1 VPIKNTFLN
10 TNKAGF
16 TLIELLVVIA
26 IIALL
31 ASVVLSSLSSARQK
45 SVDSANDQQ
54 VHQVKTALE
63 LYFVDQEHY
72 PGKPG
77 ITIRSD
83 DTDSANWQDIVTA
96 LTPKYIRSIPIR
108 PGSAFVFQG
117 TACGSDFNQTCSYNL
132 TTSKVVVGNSDDG
145 GNTGGN
151 GDGGTGG
158 ESGDP
163 GVGDIAG
170 ATGDI
175 FYVDSESGDDQK
187 DGLSS
192 ANAWKTIAKVNSSM
206 SLFSPGD
213 RILFKK
219 GGVWNEKLIINTS
232 GASGNPVIFSYY
244 GTGAKPLLDL
254 NSANDFG
261 VYILNRS
268 YITVRSLAIREAN
281 TSNPD
286 APSAGVVV
294 ANSKHIV
301 LENLTLDANKGV
313 GGIFIYSS
321 APALLDDVIV
331 RNSAVSGTSGSTYS
345 TADGNKGSGIHLW
358 GECNTCGSNVVL
370 ESNTLSGNGSHGIGM
385 FMPNVKI
392 QNNTIY
398 QNDNSG
404 ITGGG
409 LPANGALIEN
419 NLIYE
424 NCQETDDCP
433 GVNFFRSGGNNII
446 RNNNIR
452 NQHDTVADTS
462 IPINTGYSTKYGTN
476 GIRFD
481 GGDAYAVTI
490 FGPGAD
496 YMSQSGNVI
505 IGNQISNEMIG
516 ISLFNFS
523 GVTVQNNTITN
534 SQTAGIGV
542 GSVNTTNT
550 TVTAYVSGN
559 TIDPVPPPNGI
570 STVGPVNISN

>member
-1 VPIKNTFLN
+1 VVFTETNFLN
-10 TNKAGF
+10 SKKAGF

-63 LYFVDQEHY
+63 LYFADQEHY

-132 TTSKVVVGNSDDG
+132 TTSKVVVDNSG
-145 GNTGGN
+145 G
-151 GDGGTGG
+151 GGTGG
-158 ESGDP
+158 EGTGGGGTGGEGTGGGAGDP
-163 GVGDIAG
+163 GLGDIAG

-206 SLFSPGD
+206 SSFGPGD

-219 GGVWNEKLIINTS
+219 GGIWNEKLIINTS

-345 TADGNKGSGIHLW
+345 TADGNKGSGIHMW
-358 GECNTCGSNVVL
+358 G
-370 ESNTLSGNGSHGIGM
+370 
-385 FMPNVKI
+385 
-392 QNNTIY
+392 
-398 QNDNSG
+398 
-404 ITGGG
+404 
-409 LPANGALIEN
+409 
-419 NLIYE
+419 
-424 NCQETDDCP
+424 
-433 GVNFFRSGGNNII
+433 GV
-446 RNNNIR
+446 
-452 NQHDTVADTS
+452 
-462 IPINTGYSTKYGTN
+462 
-476 GIRFD
+476 
-481 GGDAYAVTI
+481 
-490 FGPGAD
+490 
-496 YMSQSGNVI
+496 
-505 IGNQISNEMIG
+505 
-516 ISLFNFS
+516 
-523 GVTVQNNTITN
+523 
-534 SQTAGIGV
+534 
-542 GSVNTTNT
+542 
-550 TVTAYVSGN
+550 
-559 TIDPVPPPNGI
+559 
-570 STVGPVNISN
+570 